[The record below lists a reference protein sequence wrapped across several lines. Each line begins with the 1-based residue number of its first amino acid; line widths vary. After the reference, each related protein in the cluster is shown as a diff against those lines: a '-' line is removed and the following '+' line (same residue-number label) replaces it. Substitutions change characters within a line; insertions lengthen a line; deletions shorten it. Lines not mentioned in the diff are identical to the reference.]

1 MKYHYWHVRYLGSLS
16 ITLGSIWFKLFGY
29 GLAFDIDLPVFY
41 SERHGFRKVHRFG
54 RLAVQV
60 LR

>member
-1 MKYHYWHVRYLGSLS
+1 MNFHHWRVFQLASLA
-16 ITLGSIWFKLFGY
+16 IHPKGFWFRLFGW
-29 GLAFDIDLPVFY
+29 GLSFDTDLPVFY